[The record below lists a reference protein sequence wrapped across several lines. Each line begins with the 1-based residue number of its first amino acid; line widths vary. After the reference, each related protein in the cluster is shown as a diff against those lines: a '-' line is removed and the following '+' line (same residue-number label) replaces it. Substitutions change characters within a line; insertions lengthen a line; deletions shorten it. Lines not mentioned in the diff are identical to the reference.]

1 MKKITLM
8 MFALAT
14 SFAFNVNAQNATQA
28 EIILSQTSGTLSDGG
43 VACGDSGAG
52 TTGDNYYF
60 RSYKL
65 SDYGVTGPVQL
76 KGITFNV
83 STSSGD
89 TELQVMAFDYPNFPT
104 GFDVTALPAPLA
116 TGTVEIDP
124 SMVGMSVYAEFDT
137 PGIADQN
144 SNIVAVVFE
153 PDGQIAS
160 FYLATAENETQTS
173 YLASVACEI
182 TNPVPV
188 ADIGFPG
195 AKHVIDLTIDDVLS
209 VNDVLAQ
216 SVSVYPNPASSV
228 LNISVPSNI
237 QVENSSLVDMLGRK
251 TGVVYSNGEMNVSGI
266 APGVY
271 FLTLETN
278 LGSYTQKIVKQ

>member
-28 EIILSQTSGTLSDGG
+28 EIILSQTSGPLSDGG
-43 VACGDSGAG
+43 VACGDAGAG
-52 TTGDNYYF
+52 TTGDNYYM

-65 SDYGVTGPVQL
+65 SDYGVTAPVQL

-89 TELQVMAFDYPNFPT
+89 TELQVMVFDYPNFPT
-104 GFDVTALPAPLA
+104 GFDVTALPTPLA

-124 SMVGMSVYAEFDT
+124 SMVGLDVYAEFDT
-137 PGIADQN
+137 PGIADQD
-144 SNIVAVVFE
+144 SNIVAVVYE

-160 FYLATAENETQTS
+160 FYLATAETETQTS
-173 YLASVACEI
+173 YLASVACAI
-182 TNPVPV
+182 NNPVPV
-188 ADIGFPG
+188 ADIGFPT